1 MAAYSGMAMTSQTSL
16 ASGMDGKYG
25 MAAGQGNKYIS
36 AMDFLYTL
44 VVVNSNSFIS
54 HPDWE
59 LVILY
64 RIELSYL
71 EYLLSHDVARQLS
84 RSQTT
89 LVSLAL
95 VLDQDRAVYTDPV

>member
-1 MAAYSGMAMTSQTSL
+1 MAVHDGMALTSQTSL

-25 MAAGQGNKYIS
+25 MAAGQSNKYIT
-36 AMDFLYTL
+36 AMDSFYTL

-54 HPDWE
+54 YPDRE

-71 EYLLSHDVARQLS
+71 EYLPSHDVARQLS
-84 RSQTT
+84 RKSTT